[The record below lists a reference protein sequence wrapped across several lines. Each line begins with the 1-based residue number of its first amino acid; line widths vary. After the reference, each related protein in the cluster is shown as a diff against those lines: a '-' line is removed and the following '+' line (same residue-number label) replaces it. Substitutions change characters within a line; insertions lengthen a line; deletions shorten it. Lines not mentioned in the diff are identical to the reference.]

1 MNKHNLTTCHQL
13 SFITFHDVMFCHN
26 NYAYMFALDL
36 EGIHAQHTFPTGK
49 QKYILY
55 IFTMHN
61 LNYVAIHGASFLHF
75 MRLG

>member
-1 MNKHNLTTCHQL
+1 
-13 SFITFHDVMFCHN
+13 
-26 NYAYMFALDL
+26 MFALDL